1 MEKPEGSSQSEDE
14 SSEEPEHE
22 ENEELKKHT
31 KELISDTGIHLGPAT
46 INAMGV
52 EIHEWLPVEDN
63 IPEHPSLA
71 FFGKRRTGKSTT
83 IMNLCYHCFQHIPF
97 VMVMSNTAFAGYWE
111 QYIPKQF
118 IFQGMRGDILDELV
132 ARQKRLIKQF
142 GKENPV
148 TFAMIIM
155 DDIIA
160 DQKAIRWTP
169 SLQSFFVEG
178 RHLNITILIAT
189 QNVKGVGPMIRRN
202 LDYAFVQPMR
212 ALPEIDALYELFGSM
227 HIENKKEW
235 KHFLKEVVHVEVLPG
250 STAAKP
256 KKSVRPM
263 VVANFEDA
271 EDATGQFFWWVPV
284 YTGDL
289 PAFRLAHRVYWDQP
303 APPTMSQS
311 NPSKNRPDPVSVL
324 DELDYGLNQ

>member
-1 MEKPEGSSQSEDE
+1 MEKIEGQSE
-14 SSEEPEHE
+14 EEPEE
-22 ENEELKKHT
+22 PT
-31 KELISDTGIHLGPAT
+31 KVEGEGGARMRTETGIFVGPET
-46 INAMGV
+46 INAGGHQL
-52 EIHEWLPVEDN
+52 HEWLPVEEN
-63 IPEHPSLA
+63 IPQHPSLA

-83 IMNLCYHCFQHIPF
+83 IMNLCYHCFQHVPF
-97 VMVMSNTAFAGYWE
+97 VLVMSNTAFAGYWQE
-111 QYIPKQF
+111 YVPNQF
-118 IFQGMRGDILDELV
+118 IFQGLRGDILDALV
-132 ARQKRLIKQF
+132 ARQKRLIKTF
-142 GKENPV
+142 GKENPC
-148 TFAMIIM
+148 TFALIIM

-202 LDYAFVQPMR
+202 LDYAYVQPMR

-227 HIENKKEW
+227 HIENKREW
-235 KHFLKEVVHVEVLPG
+235 KAFLKEAVHVEVLPD
-250 STAAKP
+250 STAAEP
-256 KKSVRPM
+256 KKVVRPL

-271 EDATGQFFWWVPV
+271 SDASGQFFWWVPV

-289 PAFRLAHRVYWDQP
+289 PKFRLGHQAYWEQP
-303 APPTMSQS
+303 AVTMMTGHSS
-311 NPSKNRPDPVSVL
+311 NTSRPDPVSVL